1 MNRFKQIILKGCT
14 TLSFLGILL
23 SISGCNNK
31 KIHNY
36 NEIIKTDNINF
47 DTVDLR
53 SRSANCCGW
62 LQYMPG
68 GSDFTII
75 GGGTFEISFNA
86 NVTSDTVGQVA
97 LALKT
102 ATGTDVEG
110 TEMDVDVTT
119 AGVYTNVSFNK
130 IIRVCPRV
138 NTVVAVG
145 SLPSTITG
153 TTTPTNV
160 VTQIPA
166 VKDANLIIRKISN

>member
-1 MNRFKQIILKGCT
+1 MIQALQITPEVLT
-14 TLSFLGILL
+14 S
-23 SISGCNNK
+23 N
-31 KIHNY
+31 
-36 NEIIKTDNINF
+36 TDNINF

-62 LQYMPG
+62 LQYMTG

-75 GGGTFEISFNA
+75 GGGTFRISFNA

-102 ATGTDVEG
+102 STGSDIEG
-110 TEMDVDVTT
+110 TQMDADITT
-119 AGVYTNVSFNK
+119 AGVYTNISFNK

-138 NTVVAVG
+138 NTVVSIG
-145 SLPSTITG
+145 SLPATITG
-153 TTTPTNV
+153 TTTPTTV

-166 VKDANLIIRKISN
+166 IKDANLIIEKIA